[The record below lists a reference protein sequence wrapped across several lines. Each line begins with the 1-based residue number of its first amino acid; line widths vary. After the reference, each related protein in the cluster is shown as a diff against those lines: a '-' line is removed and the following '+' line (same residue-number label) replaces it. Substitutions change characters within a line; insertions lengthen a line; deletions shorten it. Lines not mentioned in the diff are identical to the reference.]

1 MFRIKFSFLILAIV
15 GLSFSQEPLTGS
27 NPPAISITASTQD
40 YGYDSVVD
48 SLQSLRF
55 NIDKAQAEV
64 DSLTPASGFSSAGH
78 RAAFYQAAAQL
89 KKANVSLFSYM
100 AQVDPNNRY
109 NYLAKARQSKRQAD
123 LAMVEYYKALPAES
137 PKAVHFER
145 LKLDIQ

>member
-1 MFRIKFSFLILAIV
+1 MIRIKFSFLILAV
-15 GLSFSQEPLTGS
+15 VCMSFSQEPLTGS

-40 YGYDSVVD
+40 YGYDSIAD

-64 DSLTPASGFSSAGH
+64 DSLSPVSGFTCAAH
-78 RAAFYQAAAQL
+78 RAAFYQAAARL

-100 AQVDPNNRY
+100 AQVDSNNRY

-123 LAMVEYYKALPAES
+123 LAMVEYYNSLPSENFKV
-137 PKAVHFER
+137 PHYGKV
-145 LKLDIQ
+145 KLDIQ